1 MGVVGDQ
8 LRVARVILHL
18 SGGLHPL
25 ACYLPTSEGAEK
37 PWVSRDGSHCLRG
50 GLAFPPSLFLHSIPA
65 QEQFSL
71 FFPIW
76 GRYLSNSSAIE
87 QNYQRNSG
95 GTLRQKDSKRRQTE
109 EREKREKKRV
119 KKRKRKKE
127 EGE

>member
-25 ACYLPTSEGAEK
+25 ACYLATSEGAEK

-65 QEQFSL
+65 QEQFIPL
-71 FFPIW
+71 FP
-76 GRYLSNSSAIE
+76 YLG
-87 QNYQRNSG
+87 QR
-95 GTLRQKDSKRRQTE
+95 LE
-109 EREKREKKRV
+109 
-119 KKRKRKKE
+119 
-127 EGE
+127 